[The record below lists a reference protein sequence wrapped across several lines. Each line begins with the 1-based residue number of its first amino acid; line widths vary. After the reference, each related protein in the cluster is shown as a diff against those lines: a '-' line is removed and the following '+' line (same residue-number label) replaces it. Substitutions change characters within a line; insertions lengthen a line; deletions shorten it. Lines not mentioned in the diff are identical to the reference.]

1 MLKLIDAKK
10 SYYSQLI
17 LQVPILNL
25 ENGIYWVKGANGSGK
40 TTFLKMVAAL
50 LPFEGDI
57 VCNGASLKND
67 PLLYRQNV
75 SWAEA
80 EPLYPPFM
88 SGMDLISLYRE
99 IRKAPAYQ
107 VERLIQLFN
116 MQEYIK
122 KSVGTYSAGMTKKL
136 SLVLAFIGN
145 VPLIVLDEPLITL
158 DPVAFSTVSNLILDK
173 HNNNGAGFLM
183 SSHQELD
190 AQLAVS
196 GKELVVSNQT
206 VS

>member
-1 MLKLIDAKK
+1 MLKLIDAQK
-10 SYYSQLI
+10 SYNSQRI

-57 VCNGASLKND
+57 ICNGISLKND
-67 PLLYRQNV
+67 PLMYRQKV

-80 EPLYPPFM
+80 EPFYPPFM
-88 SGMDLISLYRE
+88 SGMDLICLYRE

-107 VERLIQLFN
+107 VDRLIQLFN

-122 KSVGTYSAGMTKKL
+122 KPVGTYSAGMIKKL

-158 DPVAFSTVSNLILDK
+158 DPEAFSTVSNLILGRQ
-173 HNNNGAGFLM
+173 NNDGTGFLM

-190 AQLAVS
+190 AQIVVS
-196 GKELVVSNQT
+196 GKVLVVSNQT

>member
-10 SYYSQLI
+10 SYHSQLI
-17 LQVPILNL
+17 IQVPILYL
-25 ENGIYWVKGANGSGK
+25 ENGIYWLKGANGSGK
-40 TTFLKMVAAL
+40 TTFLKMVAAMI
-50 LPFEGDI
+50 PFEGDI
-57 VCNGASLKND
+57 ECNGISLKKN
-67 PLLYRQNV
+67 PLMYRQKV

-88 SGMDLISLYRE
+88 SGMDLICLYRE
-99 IRKAPAYQ
+99 IRKAPAHQ
-107 VERLIQLFN
+107 VDRLIQLFN

-122 KSVGTYSAGMTKKL
+122 NSVGTFSAGMTKKL

-145 VPLIVLDEPLITL
+145 APLIVLDEPLITL
-158 DPVAFSTVSNLILDK
+158 DPEAFSAVSNLILDK
-173 HNNNGAGFLM
+173 QNNNGTGFLM

-190 AQLAVS
+190 AQLVVS